1 MLKHIAV
8 ATVLTCGAMAAYAQ
22 TTTTPQTSTA
32 PPAATTGTTSVS
44 PDAADAKKLIGRNI
58 QNAQNDTIGEIKSV
72 FIGSDGKV
80 DSVMVGVGGFLGVGE
95 KEVKLAWKDLQ
106 IADGGR
112 KVTVNMTKDDLK
124 AMPEYKYKDTAW
136 RGQVFTD
143 TGPYGER
150 RTDAA
155 PTTTPMPSDKAAERA
170 ERRAERDKA
179 ATAPSP
185 APAPA
190 DRGLAGTTAPPADR
204 GAAPPAEPRTVSTG
218 DFNVQGDMSTYAI
231 IGTKVK
237 NQTNETVGSIEDIYM
252 DKSGQV
258 KTVVVS
264 VGGFLGLGAKD
275 VAVKWGDLDFGR
287 DGNSVVIKTNWT
299 KDSLKAMP
307 DYKYERR
314 QVASEPAP
322 TSPPPARQQR

>member
-1 MLKHIAV
+1 
-8 ATVLTCGAMAAYAQ
+8 MAAYAQ
-22 TTTTPQTSTA
+22 TTTPQPSPSTA
-32 PPAATTGTTSVS
+32 PPAATTGTTAAAPS
-44 PDAADAKKLIGRNI
+44 AADAKALIGRNI
-58 QNAQNDTIGEIKSV
+58 QNAQNETIGEIKSV
-72 FIGSDGKV
+72 FIGADGKV
-80 DSVMVGVGGFLGVGE
+80 DSVMVGVGGFLGIGE
-95 KEVKLAWKDLQ
+95 REVQLAWKDLQ
-106 IADGGR
+106 ISDGGR
-112 KVTVNMTKDDLK
+112 KVVVNMTKDQLK
-124 AMPEYKYKDTAW
+124 AMPEYKYKDMAW

-150 RTDAA
+150 RAD
-155 PTTTPMPSDKAAERA
+155 TTTMPSDKPVDRA

-179 ATAPSP
+179 ATTTP

-190 DRGLAGTTAPPADR
+190 DRSMAGTTAPPADR
-204 GAAPPAEPRTVSTG
+204 SAAPPAERTVSTG
-218 DFNVQGDMSTYAI
+218 DFNAQGDMSTYAI

-237 NQTNETVGSIEDIYM
+237 NQNNETVGSIEDIYM
-252 DKSGQV
+252 DKGGSV

-275 VAVKWGDLDFGR
+275 VAVKWGDLTFGR
-287 DGNSVVIKTNWT
+287 EGNSVTIKTNWT

-322 TSPPPARQQR
+322 TSPSPGTPPARQQR